1 MAAGQSL
8 IFYIGL
14 LLIGLV
20 FILLVWSLS
29 RLVPKLRPSQQTD
42 SRPPGTPQASNQHE
56 AVLLI
61 EAGGRVRE
69 INNLVREW
77 FNLAED
83 EYPNMERLARHVR
96 PGEEFLKICAEEGDA
111 RFSIN
116 GRLTEGTSYR
126 IPGDSPH
133 VLVTLR
139 RIETS
144 TGFAAESRD
153 VSGSVLRI
161 VSDFSQAIASSLNL
175 DATITAILENVERL
189 VPSDFVEIKVWNLST
204 LVATTYR
211 FTGTPGLDRRL
222 EIGNES
228 KFGGYSDYLIRE
240 EQILFIPDTHNFHK
254 VLFVPDSN
262 QPSPVRSYLGIPLIA
277 GGELVGTLE
286 VGVLAAQAFAE
297 EDQAILDLIVGQAAI
312 ALRNAVLY
320 EGEQQRTAELLGLA
334 NLAQTST
341 GSLRDT
347 RDLFGRLV
355 RGLGQLFD
363 VEIIGFLLYDENRHI
378 LAGQV
383 PFQGLPPNVV
393 QIYKVGVPLN
403 GLVEQYLSKQEMIS
417 TPGASDD
424 PRWLEMGLSDIA
436 QAASLRDTLL
446 VPLVSGGRSLGFIQ
460 LSNHRQETLTFTEE
474 ELRLITI
481 VANQVAAIIENATLM
496 QQSRQRAQRSEAL
509 RRIASLVNSSAT
521 LDEVLRYTVQEI
533 SHLLQADATIVFL
546 YEENQGLLRG
556 HLPSAYGIP
565 DDLQVLITNLFIDPV
580 QFKETVTGSM
590 RPFVSGRLSED
601 DRILLVYRPIISR
614 LDAESTI
621 IVPLIIRDHGVGEIM
636 LSSNQVDF
644 FNNYD
649 LQVMATAAGQISSA
663 VERAKTST
671 YTDENLRQRVE
682 HLNALSRVV
691 REFNT
696 AADVKSLVQ
705 VVYDEC
711 MRISGADCGSVILL
725 NDNYKTRPEASITE
739 FAGEAQGD
747 NLLPIERDT
756 LDAGNHILIEDYS
769 QSEYSRP
776 HEEVR
781 SGLCVP
787 IAFQGQSNGVIHLHA
802 KTKGRFDEA
811 AVEIT
816 RTLAVQAAISYGNVL
831 RLHEQHVHGEQ
842 LRRRAE
848 TLSKL
853 FVTSQHLGVEQ
864 SLEQA
869 LDTIALGIQEAT
881 PFETVLISVYEAETG
896 LLRRVTGIGMSQETL
911 EQLKS
916 HQQPWKSVMQLLKP
930 EFKFGE
936 AYFIPFDETPVI
948 PTDVHLVTIMPAAE
962 GQLSPN
968 SWNPDDFL
976 LFPLND
982 MKGNPLGLVSLDAPR
997 DGLRPDRTTIETLE
1011 VFAAQAGLTISS
1023 IYRVSELRDQ
1033 VNSLSNEVTRQK
1045 DMVEVSQSHLPSL
1058 LHKDLEQTVSISHLD
1073 QRSRRIRAG
1082 LEITETI
1089 SRQFDAASALQTL
1102 GREVLTRFDLSISIV
1117 AEDTP
1122 DGPRILHV
1130 MGNVPQGVN
1139 PEAMFGQRNPLRVC
1153 LQIGDTILSE
1163 NIDEDE
1169 TWHDTPLL
1177 NALRAKSF
1185 ICLPVTIDNK
1195 PVAAVLATSFEP
1207 MPAFAFDDRQVY
1219 FQISRQVSII
1229 LQNIKLLNETRKRL
1243 QEVNLL
1249 LDFSRQL
1256 SGLGPDSILDAL
1268 LESALRV
1275 ISSAHAGSVM
1285 LWNEN
1290 DNRLVPRVASNY
1302 ADNESMLG
1310 ISYNLEEGLPGRVFA
1325 EHKSLRVDEVN
1336 FAVDYN
1342 LPAENLLKYRKATAG
1357 RLPVSSLLIPIQTS
1371 ERYLGI
1377 LVLDNFNATSAF
1389 KPDDEALLLSLTQQ
1403 VALSLENV
1411 RLVQATQ
1418 ERAKQLQALNDVA
1431 ATISSSLHRD
1441 QLIAELLERFSTV
1454 IPYDTAILWL
1464 RDGAR
1469 MVVSAARGFSDNEQ
1483 RQGLSVAIEDSTL
1496 LKEMINKSQGISV
1509 GDVRL
1514 DTRFPS
1520 LIEPQYLSWLGLPL
1534 ITKGEVMGV
1543 IALEKAESNFYA
1555 PELEQVATTFASQ
1568 AAVAL
1573 ENAALFEDSVKRA
1586 AELDERSQRLA
1597 LLNRFSADLSG
1608 ELNAGQVLRLT
1619 GEQLRQALDATR
1631 VSIVA
1636 FEQGGKTVLQ
1646 NVLPDEL
1653 KSQVIYRQL
1662 PHSPLFDRLTESLGI
1677 FTSDDVSVEPDLLP
1691 LAESLAG
1698 TQALMILPI
1707 GSSENLHALF
1717 IQMDHKH
1724 HFSPAEMDLARTF
1737 SNQAGIALENAQLYQ
1752 STVATAERLATLNL
1766 VSYEISATLNPEDT
1780 YKAIHTA
1787 VEKLM
1792 PLDAFVIALL
1802 DEETNEVVGTYIV
1815 DSGERITGV
1824 RLPFGQGLSGRV
1836 IAAGEPLMTLDSA
1849 EADSKGAYTVGEKGT
1864 PHSIVAVPIFFGG
1877 RPMGMLSAQ
1886 SYQFNAFTQNDLQIL
1901 STLANQASVA
1911 IQNGRLFAETQH
1923 LAETLE
1929 QRVNERT
1936 AELQRE
1942 QRNTETLLRILTEV
1956 SASLDLDRA
1965 LSRTLALLNEAIGA
1979 EQGTIMLLNVENNSL
1994 QFKAGYGYASGES
2007 PIGTPVSGS
2016 KPFTLRVGEGLA
2028 GWVVKNRQPTLVE
2041 DLLKDSRWVISPHSS
2056 SQHRSAVVAPLI
2068 VGEVVSGAIM
2078 VFHRQVGF
2086 FTDDALSMVQAI
2098 GSQVAI
2104 SINNS
2109 QLYELIR
2116 DQAER
2121 LGSMLRSQQV
2131 EASKQTAI
2139 LEAVADGVL
2148 VTDSKNQINFVN
2160 VSAEHILN
2168 IEAAN
2173 AMGQPLEMFSG
2184 LFGKATQT
2192 WTQTI
2197 HNWSEDPG
2205 EHQQGDTYAEQITLE
2220 DGRVLLVHLAPV
2232 IWKKEFLGTVS
2243 IIRDITHEVEVDRLK
2258 SEFVATVSHELRTPM
2273 TSIRGYTDIL
2283 LMGAA
2288 GALNDN
2294 QKHFLDI
2301 VKTNTERL
2309 NTLVNDLLDI
2319 SRIEAGRVTLSLQ
2332 ALDLREI
2339 ANDVISDVLR
2349 RSQEENKPMEVQ
2361 VDAPKKL
2368 PRALGDMERVRQIL
2382 GNLVD
2387 NAYHY
2392 SHANGQIVVHMVQ
2405 MNGSVQVDVKDDGIG
2420 IPVDAQERVFE
2431 RFYRG
2436 EDALVLAT
2444 PGTGLGLSIVKQ
2456 LVEMHNGKIWLKS
2469 SGIPGQG
2476 STFSF
2481 TLPVYQPEE

>member
-20 FILLVWSLS
+20 FMLLVWSLS
-29 RLVPKLRPSQQTD
+29 RLMPKLRPSHPIE
-42 SRPPGTPQASNQHE
+42 SRPSSLQQHSNQHE

-61 EAGGRVRE
+61 ESGGRVKE
-69 INNLVREW
+69 INPLLGEW
-77 FNLAED
+77 FNLTEEEA
-83 EYPNMERLARHVR
+83 PNLERLARNVR
-96 PGEEFLKICAEEGDA
+96 PSEEFLKICAGEGDA

-126 IPGDSPH
+126 IPGESPY

-175 DATITAILENVERL
+175 EATVTAILENVERL
-189 VPSDFVEIKVWNLST
+189 VPSDFVEIKVWNSST

-211 FTGTPGLDRRL
+211 FAGTAGLDRKL
-222 EIGNES
+222 EVGNES

-240 EQILFIPDTHNFHK
+240 KQVLFIPDTHTFRK
-254 VLFVPDSN
+254 VQFVPDSN
-262 QPSPVRSYLGIPLIA
+262 LLSPVRSYLGIPLIA

-297 EDQAILDLIVGQAAI
+297 EDKAILDLIVGQAAI

-363 VEIIGFLLYDENRHI
+363 VEIIGFLIYDENRHI

-393 QIYKVGVPLN
+393 QIYKVSVPLN
-403 GLVEQYLSKQEMIS
+403 GLVEQLLSRQESIS

-424 PRWLEMGLSDIA
+424 PRWVEMDLDDIA

-460 LSNHRQETLTFTEE
+460 LSNHRSGTLTFSEE

-496 QQSRQRAQRSEAL
+496 QQSRQRAQRAEAL

-521 LDEVLRYTVQEI
+521 MDEVLRYTVQEI
-533 SHLLQADATIVFL
+533 SHLLHADSTIVFL

-556 HLPSAYGIP
+556 HLPSAFGIP
-565 DDLQVLITNLFIDPV
+565 DDLKVLITNLFIDPV
-580 QFKETVTGSM
+580 QYKETVTGSM

-601 DRILLVYRPIISR
+601 DRVLLVYRPIISR
-614 LDAESTI
+614 LQAESAI
-621 IVPLIIRDHGVGEIM
+621 IVPLIVRDHGVGEII
-636 LSSNQVDF
+636 LASTQPDF

-649 LQVMATAAGQISSA
+649 LQVMATAAGQVSSA

-671 YTDENLRQRVE
+671 YTDENLRERVE

-696 AADVKSLVQ
+696 AADTASLVQ

-711 MRISGADCGSVILL
+711 MRISNADCGSVLL
-725 NDNYKTRPEASITE
+725 LKENYKTHPDAKIIE
-739 FAGEAQGD
+739 FLGEQAAGLLQIEKDSLETGD
-747 NLLPIERDT
+747 PIVID
-756 LDAGNHILIEDYS
+756 DYS
-769 QSEYSRP
+769 QSDYSRP

-787 IAFQGQSNGVIHLHA
+787 IAFQGQSSGVIHLHA
-802 KTKGRFDEA
+802 KTKMRFDTA

-816 RTLAVQAAISYGNVL
+816 RTLAIQAAISFGNLQRL
-831 RLHEQHVHGEQ
+831 REQLVHGEQ
-842 LRRRAE
+842 LHRRAE

-853 FVTSQHLGVEQ
+853 FVTSQHLGIEQ

-869 LDTIALGIQEAT
+869 LYTIALGIQEAT
-881 PFETVLISVYEAETG
+881 PFDTVLLSVYEPETG
-896 LLRRVTGIGMSQETL
+896 LLRRVTGVGMTQETL
-911 EQLKS
+911 EQLRS
-916 HQQPWKSVMQLLKP
+916 HQQPWKSVMQLIKP

-936 AYFIPFDETPVI
+936 AYFIPYDQTPVI
-948 PTDVHLVTIMPAAE
+948 PTDVHVETIMPLAE
-962 GQLSPN
+962 GQTSPN
-968 SWNPDDFL
+968 AWNPDDFL

-982 MKGNPLGLVSLDAPR
+982 MKGNPLGLVSLDSPR
-997 DGLRPDRTTIETLE
+997 DRLRPDMTTIETVE

-1023 IYRVSELRDQ
+1023 IYRVSELRNQ
-1033 VNSLSNEVTRQK
+1033 VGVLKNEVMRQK

-1102 GREVLTRFDLSISIV
+1102 GEEVLTRFDMSVSIV

-1130 MGNVPQGVN
+1130 MGNVPPGVN
-1139 PEAMFGQRNPLRVC
+1139 PEAIFGQRNPLRAC
-1153 LQIGDTILSE
+1153 LQVGEMILSE

-1169 TWHDTPLL
+1169 NWHDTPLL

-1185 ICLPVTIDNK
+1185 ISLPVSVDNK
-1195 PVAAVLATSFEP
+1195 PVAAVLAVSFEP
-1207 MPAFAFDDRQVY
+1207 MPAFAAADRQVY

-1256 SGLGPDSILDAL
+1256 SGLGPDSILNAL

-1275 ISSAHAGSVM
+1275 ISSAHAGTVM
-1285 LWNEN
+1285 IWNDTEE
-1290 DNRLVPRVASNY
+1290 RLIPRVASNY
-1302 ADNESMLG
+1302 ADNDSMMS
-1310 ISYNLEEGLPGRVFA
+1310 ISYGLDEGLPGRVFA
-1325 EHKSLRVDEVN
+1325 GYKSLRVDEVN
-1336 FAVDYN
+1336 FATDYN
-1342 LPAENLLKYRKATAG
+1342 LPPENLLKYRKATAG
-1357 RLPVSSLLIPIQTS
+1357 RLPVASLLIPIQTS
-1371 ERYLGI
+1371 ERSLGL
-1377 LVLDNFNATSAF
+1377 LVLDNFNTPSAF
-1389 KPDDEALLLSLTQQ
+1389 KSDDEALLLSLTQQ

-1431 ATISSSLHRD
+1431 STISSSLNRD
-1441 QLIAELLERFSTV
+1441 QLISEVLERFNTV

-1464 RDGAR
+1464 RDGNR
-1469 MVVSAARGFSDNEQ
+1469 MVVSAARGFADNEQ

-1496 LKEMINKSQGISV
+1496 LKEMINKSKGISV
-1509 GDVRL
+1509 ADVRL
-1514 DTRFPS
+1514 DPRFPS

-1534 ITKGEVMGV
+1534 ISKDEVMGV
-1543 IALEKAESNFYA
+1543 IALEKAEPNFYT
-1555 PELEQVATTFASQ
+1555 PELEQVGTTFASQ
-1568 AAVAL
+1568 SAVAL
-1573 ENAALFEDSVKRA
+1573 ENAALFEESVKRA

-1597 LLNRFSADLSG
+1597 LLNKFSSDLSG
-1608 ELNAGQVLRLT
+1608 ELNTDQVLRLAA
-1619 GEQLRQALDATR
+1619 EQLRQALDATR
-1631 VSIVA
+1631 ASVIAIEHGGEA
-1636 FEQGGKTVLQ
+1636 FLHG
-1646 NVLPDEL
+1646 VLPDDLNNPPEH
-1653 KSQVIYRQL
+1653 RPL
-1662 PHSPLFDRLTESLGI
+1662 PITPLFDRLKESLGI
-1677 FTSDDVSVEPDLLP
+1677 FTSDDVASEPDLQP
-1691 LAESLAG
+1691 LAEILSG
-1698 TQALMILPI
+1698 TRSLMILPI
-1707 GSSENLHALF
+1707 GTEDNLHVVF
-1717 IQMDHKH
+1717 IQMDHFY

-1752 STVATAERLATLNL
+1752 STVATAERLTTLNQ
-1766 VSYEISATLNPEDT
+1766 VSYQISGTLNPEDT
-1780 YKAIHTA
+1780 YKAIHAA
-1787 VEKLM
+1787 VERLM
-1792 PLDAFVIALL
+1792 PLDAFVIAML
-1802 DEETNEVVGTYIV
+1802 DEETNEVAGTYIV
-1815 DSGERITGV
+1815 DSGKRITGV
-1824 RLPFGQGLSGRV
+1824 HMPIGQGLSGRV
-1836 IAAGEPLMTLDSA
+1836 IASGEPLLTLDSV
-1849 EADSKGAYTVGEKGT
+1849 EADSRGAYTVGEKGT
-1864 PHSIVAVPIFFGG
+1864 PHSIVAVPIFIGG
-1877 RPMGMLSAQ
+1877 RPGGMLSAQ
-1886 SYQFNAFTQNDLQIL
+1886 SYKKNAFNQNDLQIL
-1901 STLANQASVA
+1901 STLANQASAA
-1911 IQNGRLFAETQH
+1911 IQNGRLFAETQNM
-1923 LAETLE
+1923 AATLE

-1965 LSRTLALLNEAIGA
+1965 LSRTLALLNDAIGA
-1979 EQGTIMLLNVENNSL
+1979 EQGTIMLLNVEDNTL

-2007 PIGTPVSGS
+2007 PTGTPVSGS
-2016 KPFTLRVGEGLA
+2016 KPFTLKVGEGLA

-2041 DLLKDSRWVISPHSS
+2041 DLLKDSRWVVSPHSS
-2056 SQHRSAVVAPLI
+2056 SQHRSAIVAPLI

-2078 VFHRQVGF
+2078 VFHRKVGF
-2086 FTDDALSMVQAI
+2086 FTEDALSMVQAI

-2121 LGSMLRSQQV
+2121 LGAMLRSQQV

-2148 VTDSKNQINFVN
+2148 VTDSRNQINFVN
-2160 VSAEHILN
+2160 ASAERILN
-2168 IEAAN
+2168 IKSDN
-2173 AMGQPLEMFSG
+2173 AMGQALEMFSG
-2184 LFGKATQT
+2184 MFGKTTQT
-2192 WTQTI
+2192 WIQTI
-2197 HNWSEDPG
+2197 HSWSENPA
-2205 EHQQGDTYAEQITLE
+2205 EHQPGDTYAEQITLE

-2243 IIRDITHEVEVDRLK
+2243 IFRDITHEVEVDRLK

-2294 QKHFLDI
+2294 QRHFLDI

-2332 ALDLREI
+2332 ALDMREI
-2339 ANDVISDVLR
+2339 ASDVVADVLR
-2349 RSQEENKPMEVQ
+2349 RAQEENKPMKVKVE
-2361 VDAPKKL
+2361 AAKKL

-2392 SHANGQIVVHMVQ
+2392 SDANGQIIVHMDQ
-2405 MNGSVQVDVKDDGIG
+2405 KNGSVLIDVKDEGIG
-2420 IPVDAQERVFE
+2420 IPMEAQERVFD

-2476 STFSF
+2476 STFTF

>member
-1 MAAGQSL
+1 M
-8 IFYIGL
+8 
-14 LLIGLV
+14 
-20 FILLVWSLS
+20 
-29 RLVPKLRPSQQTD
+29 
-42 SRPPGTPQASNQHE
+42 
-56 AVLLI
+56 
-61 EAGGRVRE
+61 
-69 INNLVREW
+69 
-77 FNLAED
+77 
-83 EYPNMERLARHVR
+83 
-96 PGEEFLKICAEEGDA
+96 
-111 RFSIN
+111 
-116 GRLTEGTSYR
+116 
-126 IPGDSPH
+126 
-133 VLVTLR
+133 
-139 RIETS
+139 
-144 TGFAAESRD
+144 
-153 VSGSVLRI
+153 
-161 VSDFSQAIASSLNL
+161 
-175 DATITAILENVERL
+175 
-189 VPSDFVEIKVWNLST
+189 
-204 LVATTYR
+204 
-211 FTGTPGLDRRL
+211 
-222 EIGNES
+222 
-228 KFGGYSDYLIRE
+228 
-240 EQILFIPDTHNFHK
+240 
-254 VLFVPDSN
+254 
-262 QPSPVRSYLGIPLIA
+262 GIPLIA

-312 ALRNAVLY
+312 ALRNSVLY

-347 RDLFGRLV
+347 RDMFGRLV

-393 QIYKVGVPLN
+393 QIYKVSVPLN
-403 GLVEQYLSKQEMIS
+403 GLVEQYLSKQEMVS

-424 PRWLEMGLSDIA
+424 PRWLEMGLADIA

-460 LSNHRQETLTFTEE
+460 LSNHRQGMLTFSDE

-481 VANQVAAIIENATLM
+481 VTNQVAAVIENATLM

-521 LDEVLRYTVQEI
+521 LDEVLRYAVQEI

-546 YEENQGLLRG
+546 YEENQGLLRA

-565 DDLQVLITNLFIDPV
+565 DDLKVLITNLFIDPV

-590 RPFVSGRLSED
+590 RPFVSGRLSD
-601 DRILLVYRPIISR
+601 DGRILLVYRPIISR
-614 LDAESTI
+614 LQSESTI
-621 IVPLIIRDHGVGEIM
+621 IVPLIVRDHGVGEIM
-636 LSSNQVDF
+636 LSSNQMDF

-663 VERAKTST
+663 VERAKAST
-671 YTDENLRQRVE
+671 YTDENLRERVE

-696 AADVKSLVQ
+696 AADVNSLVQ
-705 VVYDEC
+705 VVYDES
-711 MRISGADCGSVILL
+711 MRISGADCGSIFLL
-725 NDNYKTRPEASITE
+725 NDNYKTHPEAGITE
-739 FAGEAQGD
+739 LAGEAQG
-747 NLLPIERDT
+747 NALLQIERDA
-756 LDAGNHILIEDYS
+756 LESGDHILIDDYG
-769 QSEYSRP
+769 QSDYSRP

-787 IAFQGQSNGVIHLHA
+787 IAFQGQSNGMIHLHA
-802 KTKGRFDEA
+802 KTKFRFDEA
-811 AVEIT
+811 AVEII
-816 RTLAVQAAISYGNVL
+816 RTLAVQAAISYGNLVRL
-831 RLHEQHVHGEQ
+831 REQLVHGEQ
-842 LRRRAE
+842 LHRRAE

-864 SLEQA
+864 TFEQA
-869 LDTIALGIQEAT
+869 LYTIALGIQEAT
-881 PFETVLISVYEAETG
+881 PFETVLFSVYEPETG
-896 LLRRVTGIGMSQETL
+896 LLRRVTGVGMSQETL

-948 PTDVHLVTIMPAAE
+948 PTDVHLVTIMPPSE
-962 GQLSPN
+962 RQLSPN

-1023 IYRVSELRDQ
+1023 IYRVAELRGQ
-1033 VNSLSNEVTRQK
+1033 VDSLTNEVVRQK

-1139 PEAMFGQRNPLRVC
+1139 PEAMFGQRNPLRAC
-1153 LQIGDTILSE
+1153 LQIGQTILSE

-1185 ICLPVTIDNK
+1185 ICLPVSIANK

-1207 MPAFAFDDRQVY
+1207 MAAFAADDQQVY

-1229 LQNIKLLNETRKRL
+1229 LENINLLNETRKRL

-1256 SGLGPDSILDAL
+1256 SGLGPDSIVDAL

-1275 ISSAHAGSVM
+1275 ISSAHAGTVL

-1310 ISYNLEEGLPGRVFA
+1310 ISYNFDEGLPGRVFA
-1325 EHKSLRVDEVN
+1325 EHKPLRVDEVN

-1342 LPAENLLKYRKATAG
+1342 LPPENLLKYRKATAG
-1357 RLPVSSLLIPIQTS
+1357 RLPVSSLLVPIQIS

-1377 LVLDNFNATSAF
+1377 LVLDNFNTPSAF
-1389 KPDDEALLLSLTQQ
+1389 KPDDEVLLLSLTQQ

-1431 ATISSSLHRD
+1431 GTISSSLHRD
-1441 QLIAELLERFSTV
+1441 QLIAELLERFNTV

-1464 RDGAR
+1464 RNGTR
-1469 MVVSAARGFSDNEQ
+1469 MVVSAARGFADNEQ
-1483 RQGLSVAIEDSTL
+1483 RQGLSVTIEESTL
-1496 LKEMINKSQGISV
+1496 IKEMINKSRGISV

-1514 DTRFPS
+1514 DPRFPS

-1534 ITKGEVMGV
+1534 ISKNEVMGV
-1543 IALEKAESNFYA
+1543 IALEKAEPNYYS
-1555 PELEQVATTFASQ
+1555 PELEQVAATFASQ

-1597 LLNRFSADLSG
+1597 LLNKFSADLSG
-1608 ELNAGQVLRLT
+1608 ELNADQVLRLT

-1631 VSIVA
+1631 VSVIV
-1636 FEQGGKTVLQ
+1636 FEPGGKAVLQ
-1646 NVLPDEL
+1646 NILPDEV
-1653 KSQVIYRQL
+1653 KSQVISRQL
-1662 PHSPLFDRLTESLGI
+1662 PHSPLFDRLKESLGI
-1677 FTSDDVSVEPDLLP
+1677 FTSDDISAEPDLLP
-1691 LAESLAG
+1691 LLETLAG
-1698 TQALMILPI
+1698 TKSLMILPI

-1717 IQMDHKH
+1717 IQMDLMH

-1780 YKAIHTA
+1780 YKAVHAA

-1792 PLDAFVIALL
+1792 PLDAFVIAML
-1802 DEETNEVVGTYIV
+1802 DEKTNEVYGTYIV
-1815 DSGERITGV
+1815 DSGERISGV

-1836 IAAGEPLMTLDSA
+1836 IASGEPLLTLDSS
-1849 EADSKGAYTVGEKGT
+1849 EADSKGAYTIGEKGT

-1886 SYQFNAFTQNDLQIL
+1886 SYQFNAFSQSDLQIL
-1901 STLANQASVA
+1901 STLANQASVS

-1979 EQGTIMLLNVENNSL
+1979 EQGTIMLLNVENNTL
-1994 QFKAGYGYASGES
+1994 QFKAGYGYASGETPS
-2007 PIGTPVSGS
+2007 GTPVSGG

-2041 DLLKDSRWVISPHSS
+2041 DLLKDSRWVVSPHSS
-2056 SQHRSAVVAPLI
+2056 SQHRSAIVAPLI

-2086 FTDDALSMVQAI
+2086 FTEDALSMVQAI

-2148 VTDSKNQINFVN
+2148 VTDFKNQINFVN
-2160 VSAEHILN
+2160 GSAEKILN
-2168 IEAAN
+2168 IETAN

-2184 LFGKATQT
+2184 LFGKPTQT

-2197 HNWSEDPG
+2197 HSWSEDPG
-2205 EHQQGDTYAEQITLE
+2205 EHQPGDTYAEQITLE

-2243 IIRDITHEVEVDRLK
+2243 IFRDITHEVEVDRLK

-2339 ANDVISDVLR
+2339 ANEVISDVLR
-2349 RSQEENKPMEVQ
+2349 RSQEENKPMQVK
-2361 VDAPKKL
+2361 VDAPRRL

-2392 SHANGQIVVHMVQ
+2392 SHADGQIVVHMDHK
-2405 MNGSVQVDVKDDGIG
+2405 NGSVLVDVKDNGIG
-2420 IPVDAQERVFE
+2420 IPIEAQERVFD

>member
-20 FILLVWSLS
+20 LILLVWSLS
-29 RLVPKLRPSQQTD
+29 RLVPKLRPPRFSD
-42 SRPPGTPQASNQHE
+42 SPASGTRTAANPHE

-61 EAGGRVRE
+61 ETGGRIRE
-69 INNLVREW
+69 INTLVREW

-83 EYPNMERLARHVR
+83 EFPNMERLARHVR
-96 PGEEFLKICAEEGDA
+96 PSEEFLRVCAEEGDA

-116 GRLTEGTSYR
+116 GRLTEGTSYK
-126 IPGDSPH
+126 IPGDAPY

-175 DATITAILENVERL
+175 DATVTAILENVERL
-189 VPSDFVEIKVWNLST
+189 VPSDYVEIKVWNSST

-211 FTGTPGLDRRL
+211 FTGTPGLDRKL

-240 EQILFIPDTHNFHK
+240 KQVLFIQDTHNFRK
-254 VLFVPDSN
+254 VQYIPDSSM
-262 QPSPVRSYLGIPLIA
+262 PSPVRSYLGIPLIA

-341 GSLRDT
+341 GSLRDN
-347 RDLFGRLV
+347 RDMFGRLV

-403 GLVEQYLSKQEMIS
+403 GLVEQLLSKQETIS

-424 PRWLEMGLSDIA
+424 PRWLEMGLDDIA

-460 LSNHRQETLTFTEE
+460 LSNHRSGTLSFSEE
-474 ELRLITI
+474 EMRLITI

-496 QQSRQRAQRSEAL
+496 QQSRQRAQRAEAL

-521 LDEVLRYTVQEI
+521 LDEILRYTVQEI
-533 SHLLQADATIVFL
+533 SHLLLADSTIVFL

-556 HLPSAYGIP
+556 HIPSAFGIP
-565 DDLQVLITNLFIDPV
+565 EDLKVLITNLFIDPL
-580 QFKETVTGSM
+580 QFKDTVTGSM
-590 RPFVSGRLSED
+590 RPFVSGKLSED

-614 LDAESTI
+614 LQAEFAI
-621 IVPLIIRDHGVGEIM
+621 IVPLVIRDRGVGEII
-636 LSSNQVDF
+636 LASAQPDF

-663 VERAKTST
+663 VERAKTAT
-671 YTDENLRQRVE
+671 YTDENLRERVE

-696 AADVKSLVQ
+696 AADITSLIQ
-705 VVYDEC
+705 LVYDEC
-711 MRISGADCGSVILL
+711 MRISNADCGSVVFLKENFKTHPDSAIVEYTGETKGEDLL
-725 NDNYKTRPEASITE
+725 
-739 FAGEAQGD
+739 Q
-747 NLLPIERDT
+747 IERDC
-756 LDAGNHILIEDYS
+756 LESGEHIVIDDYS
-769 QSEYSRP
+769 QSDYARP

-781 SGLCVP
+781 SGLCIP
-787 IAFQGQSNGVIHLHA
+787 IAFQGQSSGVVHLHA
-802 KTKGRFDEA
+802 KTKNRFDIA
-811 AVEIT
+811 AIEIT
-816 RTLAVQAAISYGNVL
+816 RTLAIQAAISYSNLL
-831 RLHEQHVHGEQ
+831 RLREQLVHGEQ
-842 LRRRAE
+842 LRRRAD

-853 FVTSQHLGVEQ
+853 FVTAQHLGVEQ
-864 SLEQA
+864 TLEQA
-869 LDTIALGIQEAT
+869 LYTVALGIQEAT
-881 PFETVLISVYEAETG
+881 PFDTILISVYEPGTG
-896 LLRRVTGIGMSQETL
+896 LLRRVTGVGMSPETL
-911 EQLKS
+911 EQLRS

-930 EFKFGE
+930 EYKFSE
-936 AYFIPFDETPVI
+936 AYFIPFDQAPVI
-948 PTDVHLVTIMPAAE
+948 PTDVHVETIMPVVE
-962 GQLSPN
+962 GQTSPN
-968 SWNPDDFL
+968 AWNPDDFL

-982 MKGNPLGLVSLDAPR
+982 MRGNPLGLISLDAPR
-997 DGLRPDRTTIETLE
+997 DNLRPDLTTIETLE

-1023 IYRVSELRDQ
+1023 IFRVGELR
-1033 VNSLSNEVTRQK
+1033 NEVGNLTNEVRRQK
-1045 DMVEVSQSHLPSL
+1045 EMVEVSQSHLPFL
-1058 LHKDLEQTVSISHLD
+1058 LRKDLEQTLSISHLD

-1102 GREVLTRFDLSISIV
+1102 GEEVLTRFEMSISIV

-1130 MGNVPQGVN
+1130 MGNVPEGVN
-1139 PEAMFGQRNPLRVC
+1139 PEAIFGQRNPLRAC
-1153 LQIGDTILSE
+1153 LQIGEMILAE
-1163 NIDEDE
+1163 NVDEDE

-1185 ICLPVTIDNK
+1185 ICLPVSIDNI
-1195 PVAAVLATSFEP
+1195 PVAAVLTTSFVP
-1207 MPAFAFDDRQVY
+1207 MPAFAPADRQVY

-1229 LQNIKLLNETRKRL
+1229 LQNLKLLNETRKRL

-1256 SGLGPDSILDAL
+1256 SGLGPDSILNAL

-1275 ISSAHAGSVM
+1275 ITSAHAGTVM
-1285 LWNEN
+1285 VWIDADE
-1290 DNRLVPRVASNY
+1290 RLSPRVASNY
-1302 ADNESMLG
+1302 ADNDSMLG
-1310 ISYNLEEGLPGRVFA
+1310 ISYKLEEGLPGRVFA
-1325 EHKSLRVDEVN
+1325 DHKPLRVDEVN
-1336 FAVDYN
+1336 FATDYN

-1371 ERYLGI
+1371 ERALGL
-1377 LVLDNFNATSAF
+1377 LVLDNFNTTSAF

-1441 QLIAELLERFSTV
+1441 QLISEVLQRFNTV
-1454 IPYDTAILWL
+1454 VPYDTAILWL
-1464 RDGAR
+1464 REGMR
-1469 MVVSAARGFSDNEQ
+1469 MVVAAARGFADNEQ
-1483 RQGLSVAIEDSTL
+1483 RQGLSVTIEDSTL
-1496 LKEMINKSQGISV
+1496 LKEMIQKSKGISV
-1509 GDVRL
+1509 PDVRL
-1514 DTRFPS
+1514 DARFPS
-1520 LIEPQYLSWLGLPL
+1520 LIEAQYLSWLGLPL

-1543 IALEKAESNFYA
+1543 IALEKAESNYYT
-1555 PELEQVATTFASQ
+1555 PEVEQVATTFASQ
-1568 AAVAL
+1568 SAVAL

-1597 LLNRFSADLSG
+1597 LLNKFSADLSG
-1608 ELNAGQVLRLT
+1608 ELDADQVLRLT
-1619 GEQLRQALDATR
+1619 AEQLRQALEASR
-1631 VSIVA
+1631 VAVVEIGPGDNAILKS
-1636 FEQGGKTVLQ
+1636 
-1646 NVLPDEL
+1646 VLPEEFTN
-1653 KSQVIYRQL
+1653 QPVG
-1662 PHSPLFDRLTESLGI
+1662 SPLPASPVFGRLKESLGI
-1677 FTSDDVSVEPDLLP
+1677 FASDEITTEPELLP
-1691 LAESLAG
+1691 LTNMLEG
-1698 TQALMILPI
+1698 TRSLMILPI
-1707 GSSENLHALF
+1707 GASENLHALF
-1717 IQMDHKH
+1717 VQKDQTH

-1752 STVATAERLATLNL
+1752 STVATAERLATLNQ
-1766 VSYEISATLNPEDT
+1766 VSYEISGTLNPEDT
-1780 YKAIHTA
+1780 YKAIHAA

-1802 DEETNEVVGTYIV
+1802 DEKTNEVVGEYIV

-1824 RLPFGQGLSGRV
+1824 RLPYGQGLSGQV
-1836 IAAGEPLMTLDSA
+1836 IASGEPLMTSDSA
-1849 EADSKGAYTVGEKGT
+1849 DADSRGAYTVGEKGT

-1877 RPMGMLSAQ
+1877 KPGGMLSAQ
-1886 SYQFNAFTQNDLQIL
+1886 SYKYNVFTKNDLQIL
-1901 STLANQASVA
+1901 STLANQAGAA
-1911 IQNGRLFAETQH
+1911 IQNGRLFAETQRM
-1923 LAETLE
+1923 AETLE
-1929 QRVNERT
+1929 LRVNERT

-1979 EQGTIMLLNVENNSL
+1979 EQGTIMLLNVEDNTL

-2007 PIGTPVSGS
+2007 PTGAPTSGS
-2016 KPFTLRVGEGLA
+2016 KPFTLKVGEGLA

-2041 DLLKDSRWVISPHSS
+2041 DLLKDSRWVVSKQSS
-2056 SQHRSAVVAPLI
+2056 SQHRSAIVAPLI

-2078 VFHRQVGF
+2078 VFHRQVGY
-2086 FTDDALSMVQAI
+2086 FTEDALSMVQAI

-2160 VSAEHILN
+2160 NSAERILN
-2168 IEAAN
+2168 IVSDK
-2173 AMGQPLEMFSG
+2173 AMGEPLEMFSG

-2197 HNWSEDPG
+2197 HTWSENPG
-2205 EHQQGDTYAEQITLE
+2205 DHHQEDTYAEQITLE

-2243 IIRDITHEVEVDRLK
+2243 IFRDITHEVEVDRLK

-2332 ALDLREI
+2332 ALDMREI
-2339 ANDVISDVLR
+2339 ANDVLADVLR
-2349 RSQEENKPMEVQ
+2349 RSQEENKPMKVKVE
-2361 VDAPKKL
+2361 APKKL

-2382 GNLVD
+2382 GNLVE

-2392 SHANGQIVVHMVQ
+2392 SDADGQIVVHMDQ
-2405 MNGSVQVDVKDDGIG
+2405 KNGSVFIDVKDEGIG
-2420 IPVDAQERVFE
+2420 IPAEAQERVFD

-2469 SGIPGQG
+2469 TGVPGQG

-2481 TLPVYQPEE
+2481 TLPVYQSEE